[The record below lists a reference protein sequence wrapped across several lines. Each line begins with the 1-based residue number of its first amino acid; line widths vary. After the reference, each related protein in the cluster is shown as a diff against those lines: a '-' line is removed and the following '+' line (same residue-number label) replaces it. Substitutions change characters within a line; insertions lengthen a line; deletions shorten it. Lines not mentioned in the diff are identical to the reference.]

1 MSGRFL
7 GKNIRFSP
15 FHPLFL
21 ISILSVA
28 TAWPQSS
35 KDDPKLYAEQI
46 RPILAKNCLMCHGPS
61 IKQAGLDLSN
71 RDALLRGGDDGP
83 VVVPGDSNASR
94 LYKLVAHQ
102 AEPAMPYKG
111 NKLSDDEIAKI
122 GAWIQAGVPFDGPVA
137 SQAGA
142 SAPVETHWA
151 FRKPL
156 RPTIPAVKNAA
167 WVRNPIDAFILAAQ
181 ETRGLTAAPE
191 ADPRVLLRRVYLD
204 LIGLPPTPAEIHA
217 FLSDP
222 SKSAYDKVVDRLLA
236 SPRYGERWGRHWMD
250 IWRYSDWYG
259 NRKSEDLRNSQRHI
273 WRWRD
278 WIVDSRMIVE
288 MLAGDE
294 LAPDDPKVL
303 AATGYLARSYFLKN
317 RNTWLQDVV
326 EYSSGAFL
334 GLTLKCARCHSHKY
348 DPIPQTD
355 YYRFRAFFE
364 PYDVRV
370 DRVAGEVDVLKNG
383 LVHSYDADSTT
394 PTYRFVRGSE
404 QSPDT
409 ANPLKPGVPSLFGNI
424 ELKIEPVALPF
435 DAYYPDS
442 RKFVEQDLVADARS
456 GIVTANAEL
465 KTAIEVLAKLDST
478 GNSPA
483 SGKAARANGIVEASG
498 SGNAKPAGNDPEH
511 SEPATRPQAE
521 NAVQLARKKLA
532 AAQAYLPALEARIA
546 AEHAAHNSA
555 PAKEVEELT
564 ADAGKLERE
573 ANTLKAEENL
583 LRAQLDLEAAKGP
596 NLKEADKKEADKK
609 LAAAKEQVKLA
620 LDSLSEPGG
629 DSGQPFTPIGK
640 QYPTSS
646 TGRRLALAR
655 WIASGDNPLT
665 ARVGI
670 NDIWLRHFGTALV
683 PTVTNF
689 GKSGQSPTHPELLD
703 WLATEF
709 VRQGWSMK
717 AIHRLIVTSSTY
729 RMASTSEKAQAA
741 NAAIDPGNRY
751 LWHMN
756 SRRVEAEVVRDSL
769 LYVAGKLDLTMGG
782 PDLDDTKGE
791 EIYRRSIYFRDSLSG
806 QVQFLKIFDLAN
818 PSECFERTT
827 SIVPQESLALA
838 NSKLSLVAARLLAGQ
853 VSAQVGQTKDGSS
866 RFVNAVFE
874 AILGRLPLPD
884 ELIDCQKYLV
894 DQAALYRTKSTLKA
908 FHSGPV
914 PDALPSA
921 DPDQRARE
929 SLAHVLFNHNDFIT
943 IR

>member
-278 WIVDSRMIVE
+278 WIVDSLNQDKGYDRMIVE

-370 DRVAGEVDVLKNG
+370 DRVAG
-383 LVHSYDADSTT
+383 
-394 PTYRFVRGSE
+394 
-404 QSPDT
+404 
-409 ANPLKPGVPSLFGNI
+409 
-424 ELKIEPVALPF
+424 
-435 DAYYPDS
+435 YP
-442 RKFVEQDLVADARS
+442 
-456 GIVTANAEL
+456 
-465 KTAIEVLAKLDST
+465 
-478 GNSPA
+478 
-483 SGKAARANGIVEASG
+483 
-498 SGNAKPAGNDPEH
+498 
-511 SEPATRPQAE
+511 
-521 NAVQLARKKLA
+521 
-532 AAQAYLPALEARIA
+532 
-546 AEHAAHNSA
+546 
-555 PAKEVEELT
+555 
-564 ADAGKLERE
+564 
-573 ANTLKAEENL
+573 
-583 LRAQLDLEAAKGP
+583 
-596 NLKEADKKEADKK
+596 
-609 LAAAKEQVKLA
+609 
-620 LDSLSEPGG
+620 
-629 DSGQPFTPIGK
+629 
-640 QYPTSS
+640 
-646 TGRRLALAR
+646 RRR
-655 WIASGDNPLT
+655 
-665 ARVGI
+665 
-670 NDIWLRHFGTALV
+670 
-683 PTVTNF
+683 
-689 GKSGQSPTHPELLD
+689 
-703 WLATEF
+703 
-709 VRQGWSMK
+709 
-717 AIHRLIVTSSTY
+717 
-729 RMASTSEKAQAA
+729 
-741 NAAIDPGNRY
+741 
-751 LWHMN
+751 
-756 SRRVEAEVVRDSL
+756 
-769 LYVAGKLDLTMGG
+769 
-782 PDLDDTKGE
+782 
-791 EIYRRSIYFRDSLSG
+791 
-806 QVQFLKIFDLAN
+806 
-818 PSECFERTT
+818 
-827 SIVPQESLALA
+827 
-838 NSKLSLVAARLLAGQ
+838 
-853 VSAQVGQTKDGSS
+853 
-866 RFVNAVFE
+866 
-874 AILGRLPLPD
+874 
-884 ELIDCQKYLV
+884 
-894 DQAALYRTKSTLKA
+894 
-908 FHSGPV
+908 
-914 PDALPSA
+914 
-921 DPDQRARE
+921 
-929 SLAHVLFNHNDFIT
+929 
-943 IR
+943 